1 MIQRRRRSK
10 SYAGDD
16 RFSKLLIAHAETM
29 ESRMPKHTA
38 ALPNIRLESGSAYP
52 LHQQL
57 YAELRAAILAGLI
70 AAGTR
75 LPATRALAHEL
86 GVSRNTV
93 LDAYAQL
100 LAEGYVEGKMGS
112 GTYVNGALP
121 DDLLQVHAKT
131 TPSPRAALNRDP
143 SRRGALLAA
152 TPVSVA
158 RDRGRPRAFQP
169 GLPTFETFPF
179 PIWARLA
186 MRRWRDPPSEL
197 LSYGDPAGYRPLRET
212 IADYL
217 IAARGVRCNAEQ
229 VIVVAGSQQGLDL
242 TARVLLDVGDKVW
255 LEDPG
260 YVGARG
266 ALQSAG
272 ADIVPVPVD
281 REGLD
286 VAEAIARC
294 RSARLVYITPS
305 HQYPLGVTMS
315 LPRRLAL
322 LEWAHSTGAWVL
334 EDDYDSEYR
343 YIGRPLPAL
352 QGLDTENRTV
362 YLGTL
367 SKTLFP
373 SLRLGYLVVPSDLMD
388 TFIAAKALAD
398 RHAPSMEQAV
408 LTDFISEGHFA
419 RHIRRTRMF
428 YAERQAALV
437 EAAARELT
445 GLLEVSPA
453 EAGMHLVGYLPAGAD
468 DQAVSRH
475 AGAHNVEAPALSSY
489 ALAPLRRGGL
499 LLGYAAFSQAEIQM
513 GVRRLAAALRSVP
526 GKPLK

>member
-1 MIQRRRRSK
+1 M
-10 SYAGDD
+10 
-16 RFSKLLIAHAETM
+16 
-29 ESRMPKHTA
+29 KHTA
-38 ALPNIRLESGSAYP
+38 ALPNIRLDAALITP

-57 YAELRAAILAGLI
+57 YAALRAAILAGQI
-70 AAGTR
+70 VAGTR
-75 LPATRALAHEL
+75 LPATRTLAREL
-86 GVSRNTV
+86 DVSRNTI

-112 GTYVNGALP
+112 GTYVNTALP

-131 TPSPRAALNRDP
+131 TTPPKAVVNRDP

-152 TPVSVA
+152 TPVSIS
-158 RDRGRPRAFQP
+158 RDDGRPKVFRP

-179 PIWARLA
+179 AIWARLT
-186 MRRWRDPPSEL
+186 MRRWRNPPPEL
-197 LSYGDPAGYRPLRET
+197 LSYGDPAGYQPLREA

-217 IAARGVRCNAEQ
+217 IAARGVRCSAEQ

-242 TARVLLDVGDKVW
+242 AARVLLDVGDKAW

-260 YVGARG
+260 YIGARG

-272 ADIVPVPVD
+272 ADVVPVPVD
-281 REGLD
+281 QEGLN
-286 VAEAIARC
+286 VAGAIARC
-294 RSARLVYITPS
+294 PSARLVYITPS

-322 LEWAHSTGAWVL
+322 LEWAHSIGAWVL

-343 YIGRPLPAL
+343 YTGRPLPAL

-373 SLRLGYLVVPSDLMD
+373 SLRLGYLVVPADLVD
-388 TFIAAKALAD
+388 AFIAAKALAD
-398 RHAPSMEQAV
+398 RHAPSVEQAV

-419 RHIRRTRMF
+419 RHVRRTRLL
-428 YAERQAALV
+428 YAERQSALV
-437 EAAARELT
+437 DAATRELA
-445 GLLEVSPA
+445 GLLEVGPA
-453 EAGMHLVGYLPAGAD
+453 EAGMHLVGYLPEGVD
-468 DQAVSRH
+468 DQAIARQ
-475 AGAHNVEAPALSSY
+475 AAAHMVEAPALSAY
-489 ALAPLRRGGL
+489 ALTPPRRGGL
-499 LLGYAAFSQAEIQM
+499 LLGYAAFSQAEIQQ
-513 GVRRLAAALRSVP
+513 GIRRLATALRSIP
-526 GKPLK
+526 N